1 MVNKRLPEFLKS
13 CLWSYDLDRL
23 DGEKFKKLVITQV
36 LNYGDER
43 AVEWVKDNYSPDEIR
58 ETVIHPTR
66 GMWWR
71 EKLVK
76 WLNYFG
82 ELVDPLKFE
91 AAIIDLN
98 NLRTTLWKMF
108 WERIEKEKGRYGII
122 SQHS

>member
-1 MVNKRLPEFLKS
+1 VVKKLPEFLKS
-13 CLWSYDLDRL
+13 CLWSYDLNEL

-36 LNYGDER
+36 LNYGDKK
-43 AVEWVKDNYSPDEIR
+43 AVKWVEENYSQEEIR

-82 ELVDPLKFE
+82 ELVDPIKFE
-91 AAIIDLN
+91 VAVIDLN
-98 NLRTTLWKMF
+98 NSRKILWNMF
-108 WERIEKEKGRYGII
+108 WRRIEIEKEQYAV
-122 SQHS
+122 SS